1 MCLAMREMHVR
12 FPVSGRFPWR
22 RKWQPTP
29 VFLPGKSHG
38 QKSLA
43 GYSSWVCKESD
54 STEMHAYTQVHFSEG
69 LKGLLG
75 GGLVCRGSTLAG
87 PHRLLRLLS
96 NEELSRALPCTLMG
110 FPHDADGKKS
120 AYNAKATNASRV

>member
-1 MCLAMREMHVR
+1 
-12 FPVSGRFPWR
+12 
-22 RKWQPTP
+22 
-29 VFLPGKSHG
+29 
-38 QKSLA
+38 
-43 GYSSWVCKESD
+43 
-54 STEMHAYTQVHFSEG
+54 MHAYTQVHFSEG

-120 AYNAKATNASRV
+120 AYNAKATNASRVRSLGQEDPTCPVQLSRCATSTVLPGHLCSQRHKKSHHNEKPVLGKKE